1 VTHHNDGHDGEPYY
15 YAFKELHKEHSA
27 SDLIELNAG
36 ALHVDAFA
44 SDLSLH
50 NYDAPFP
57 DDVAF
62 PQSAFPRRKV
72 RTLTCNPC
80 PASFIKTALG
90 SGTTAVSKPRH
101 HKRYMSLP

>member
-1 VTHHNDGHDGEPYY
+1 MTHHNDGHDGEPYY

-72 RTLTCNPC
+72 RTLHMYPC
-80 PASFIKTALG
+80 QLVHQDSAGKWYD
-90 SGTTAVSKPRH
+90 SGV
-101 HKRYMSLP
+101 